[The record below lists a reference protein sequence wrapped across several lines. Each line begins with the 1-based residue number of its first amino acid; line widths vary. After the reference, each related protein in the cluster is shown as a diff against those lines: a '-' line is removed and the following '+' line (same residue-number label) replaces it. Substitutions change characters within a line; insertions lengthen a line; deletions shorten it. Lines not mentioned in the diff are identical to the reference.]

1 MDRPGFDDED
11 EDLGKL
17 ENEEEAQAKPQKK
30 PRRFAMPTD
39 LERYL
44 GWATSFLGLTS
55 ITILTFELV
64 LGTIRFGTILA
75 YAVAT
80 AVMLG
85 VLMLL
90 FLGLKWASDIAPEGI
105 ARMAYWL
112 FASAVSLIIYLALV
126 LLLYDKLAHFFISL
140 MKMAMANVL

>member
-1 MDRPGFDDED
+1 MDRPDFRDED
-11 EDLGKL
+11 EDL
-17 ENEEEAQAKPQKK
+17 EEEESPPEVKSG
-30 PRRFAMPTD
+30 RFAPPAN

-44 GWATSFLGLTS
+44 GRAATFLGLTS
-55 ITILTFELV
+55 IAILTFELV
-64 LGTIRFGTILA
+64 LGTIRLGTILA

-90 FLGLKWASDIAPEGI
+90 FLALKWASDIAPAGI
-105 ARMAYWL
+105 ARWAYWL
-112 FASAVSLIIYLALV
+112 FASAVTLIIYLALV